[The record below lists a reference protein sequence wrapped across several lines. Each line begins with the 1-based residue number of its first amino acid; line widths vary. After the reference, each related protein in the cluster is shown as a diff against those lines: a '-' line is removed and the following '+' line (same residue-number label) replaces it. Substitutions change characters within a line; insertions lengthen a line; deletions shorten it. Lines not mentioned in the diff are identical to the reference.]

1 MSGLLRKYKDNYVSI
16 IRLGLPILIGQLG
29 MIIVG
34 FADNIMVGQYSTEAL
49 ASASFVNNIFNV
61 AILACIGF
69 TYGLTPLVG
78 ALFSQKRYD
87 TIGAILRNGLFL
99 NTAFSLI
106 ILGIM
111 TILYF
116 NVDRMGQP
124 EELLPLIRPYYLL
137 YLAGLIPIS
146 VFNVFAQWAYA
157 INRTKM
163 PMWIIL
169 IANIANVIGNYMLI
183 YGVWGCP
190 ELGLTG
196 AGISTLF
203 SRVLSMVCILAVFFG
218 FKEYRKYRE
227 GFTQN
232 HISKL
237 HLAQINR
244 TSWPVALQMAFET
257 GAFSL
262 SAIMAGWLG
271 KIPLASF
278 QVMLIVGTLGFCIYY
293 SFAASVSVLVS
304 NAAGL
309 NDNAKIRRISFAGF
323 HILLAIATISSLVFI
338 IFGETLIR
346 AFSDDTAVIIT
357 SLSLIFPLV
366 LYQYG
371 DATQINFANA
381 LRGTSNVMPM
391 LWIAFVSY
399 ILVGLPAS
407 WVLAFSLGL
416 GLYGIVLSFSCSLF
430 LAAAR
435 CHYHCKCQNSR
446 QPFCCF
452 SFHLA
457 AGDRLDCMRN
467 LPVLVHATT
476 EIA

>member
-1 MSGLLRKYKDNYVSI
+1 M
-16 IRLGLPILIGQLG
+16 PILIGQLG

-116 NVDRMGQP
+116 NVDKMGQP

-169 IANIANVIGNYMLI
+169 IANITNVIGNYMLI

-203 SRVLSMVCILAVFFG
+203 SRVLSMGCILAVFFG

-227 GFTQN
+227 GFFQN

-323 HILLAIATISSLVFI
+323 HILIAIATISSLVFI

-346 AFSDDTAVIIT
+346 AFTDDTAVIIT

-399 ILVGLPAS
+399 IVVGLPS
-407 WVLAFSLGL
+407 TYLLAFTFEM
-416 GLYGIVLSFSCSLF
+416 GLYGIFLSFSVSLF
-430 LAAAR
+430 LAATLFIYFFMR
-435 CHYHCKCQNSR
+435 TTR
-446 QPFCCF
+446 QK
-452 SFHLA
+452 
-457 AGDRLDCMRN
+457 
-467 LPVLVHATT
+467 
-476 EIA
+476 